1 MTVNNIVRE
10 VVPWTAIR
18 DHVIKTFL
26 NVDEAGALRDS
37 VDHLQQSAFE
47 SEDYF
52 THRFCELAQ
61 KAYPVPRNVD
71 QSRILVKAY
80 ARGFRSTGI
89 AVQII
94 EHSNPQTLPQAM
106 VWVAGYNEHS
116 DESAGLNTEQTKVSS
131 QSLTP
136 PDSWIEKIGSMCGTG
151 S

>member
-1 MTVNNIVRE
+1 MTVKNIVRE
-10 VVPWTAIR
+10 VVSWTAIR

-47 SEDYF
+47 SEAYF
-52 THRFCELAQ
+52 TRRFCKLAQ

-94 EHSNPQTLPQAM
+94 EHSNHQTLPQVM
-106 VWVAGYNEHS
+106 VW
-116 DESAGLNTEQTKVSS
+116 SAGLNTEQTKVSS
-131 QSLTP
+131 QNLTP
-136 PDSWIEKIGSMCGTG
+136 PDSF
-151 S
+151 